1 MADTLSLSAHQ
12 AYLEAAVAA
21 AKAAPLSQRKAL
33 MAVMLADAFADH
45 RFAAEAAGGDILAFR
60 AALAA
65 RSGALALVFAIAA
78 HRPDSAQLVTEA
90 VTIPI
95 AEYGS
100 LRVEDFMV
108 SLYNNHTVQRVRIVT
123 PDGERH
129 DVHEVLAEALV
140 ALGDC
145 LIV

>member
-1 MADTLSLSAHQ
+1 LADTLSLRAHQ

-21 AKAAPLSQRKAL
+21 AKAAPLSQRKAML
-33 MAVMLADAFADH
+33 AVMLADAFADH

-65 RSGALALVFAIAA
+65 RSEALALVFAIAA
-78 HRPDSAQLVTEA
+78 HRPDGAQLFTEA

-108 SLYNNHTVQRVRIVT
+108 SLYNSHTVQRVRIVT
-123 PDGERH
+123 PDGTRH
-129 DVHEVLAEALV
+129 DVHVVLAEALKV
-140 ALGDC
+140 LSA
-145 LIV
+145 